1 MKVIAQIPTSSGP
14 DKMLVELTEVELGFI
29 VTGRQIQLAPKIG
42 TEVNVGTHWRRVRDI
57 DNAQAGLNNAAS
69 SLRSLASL
77 LETIPVVVPPPEPE
91 PAKEGGAA

>member
-1 MKVIAQIPTSSGP
+1 MKVVAIIPQQYGS

-29 VTGRQIQLAPKIG
+29 ATGRQIQLAPRIG
-42 TEVNVGTHWRRVRDI
+42 TEVNVGTHWRRVQDI
-57 DNAQAGLNNAAS
+57 DTAQAGLNNAAS